1 MSRFELEPVRAKVA
15 HLAQMISARGDQL
28 PTFGVSEGSGRP
40 HIESFAS
47 GYYYVVAERGTEHAR
62 TPLPDAEELLYWIF
76 RDVSF
81 SVASEYELK
90 HRISGQDCRRILFA
104 KQLELLEKLNPLWR
118 QREAL
123 RIDTILMQHP
133 YSS

>member
-1 MSRFELEPVRAKVA
+1 MSRFELEPVQAEVER
-15 HLAQMISARGDQL
+15 LARLISARIDQL
-28 PTFGVSEGSGRP
+28 PTYGTSEDNGRP

-90 HRISGQDCRRILFA
+90 HRISGQDFRRVLFA
-104 KQLELLEKLNPLWR
+104 KQLELLEELNPRWR
-118 QREAL
+118 EREAL
-123 RIDTILMQHP
+123 RLDEILMQHP